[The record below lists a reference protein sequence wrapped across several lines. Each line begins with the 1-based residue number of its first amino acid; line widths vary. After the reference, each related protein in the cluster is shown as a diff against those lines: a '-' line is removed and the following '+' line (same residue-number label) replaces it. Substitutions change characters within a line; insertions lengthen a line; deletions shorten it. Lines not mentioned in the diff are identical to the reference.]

1 MQKLKLE
8 VLKRMIAAQLSKYE
22 VLFMITIARYQDS
35 KGNVLGVYYKD
46 ICKELGRVSAKQ
58 TISYQKYY
66 DCIKSL
72 ETKGLI
78 QVEKGFKDRNIR
90 ISGNDFSYPGAFREG
105 YISLNHVI
113 FQLKDFGQMK
123 ANEMLL
129 CMEFL
134 KNIEAGNRGS
144 VCIGTEKFYDKYTKL
159 LNVSKRV
166 LQAYLTHLRKFF
178 SIYIKDGLYWF
189 EILKGTSMKLPK
201 GADGRIYRKNIGKVV
216 MRRNRMEYTEETFN
230 QTVDLLYRYGAK
242 VKDAVTQLFVRA
254 IEQSLALTNRS
265 IRNQYKWD
273 RELRPKLV
281 HKLLKE
287 AVATYQVIG

>member
-1 MQKLKLE
+1 MQKLKLQ
-8 VLKRMIAAQLSKYE
+8 VFNSMLVAHLSRYE
-22 VLFMITIARYQDS
+22 VLFLTTIARFQDS
-35 KGNVLGVYYKD
+35 KGYVLGVYYKD
-46 ICKELGRVSAKQ
+46 VCQELGRISGKDS
-58 TISYQKYY
+58 ISYQKFY

-72 ETKGLI
+72 ENKGLI

-90 ISGNDFSYPGAFREG
+90 IVGNDFSYPGAYHEG
-105 YISLNHVI
+105 YISLSHVI

-129 CMEFL
+129 CMEFV

-166 LQAYLTHLRKFF
+166 LQAYLTQLRKFF
-178 SIYIKDGLYWF
+178 SVYIKDGLYWF
-189 EILKGTSMKLPK
+189 EILKGTCMKLPMS
-201 GADGRIYRKNIGKVV
+201 ADGRIFRENIGKAI
-216 MRRNRMEYTEETFN
+216 MRRNRMNYTKQTFN

-242 VKDAVTQLFVRA
+242 VKDAVTQLFVQA
-254 IEQSLALTNRS
+254 VVQSLAMINKS
-265 IRNQYKWD
+265 VQNPYKWD

-287 AVATYQVIG
+287 AVETYQVIG